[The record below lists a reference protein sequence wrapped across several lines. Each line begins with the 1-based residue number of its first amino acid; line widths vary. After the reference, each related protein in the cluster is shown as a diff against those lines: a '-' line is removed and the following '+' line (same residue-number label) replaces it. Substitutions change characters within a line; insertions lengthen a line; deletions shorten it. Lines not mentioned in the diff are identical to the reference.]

1 MPHVLR
7 VHKRRLQEAIYIT
20 GIARFRRLTRDQC
33 RSANN
38 FAGRAFC
45 HIFASGDNLW
55 SCKWAALP
63 ARQQEEAH
71 NGLG

>member
-33 RSANN
+33 RSGNN
-38 FAGRAFC
+38 FAGRRFV
-45 HIFASGDNLW
+45 IYSPQETIW
-55 SCKWAALP
+55 SCKWAPLP